1 MMKIIDILI
10 SKYLIFNF
18 KGIKV
23 THKKLY
29 FSTVHIFAIPTTKTI
44 DFLIFKGEI

>member
-10 SKYLIFNF
+10 CEYLNFNF

-29 FSTVHIFAIPTTKTI
+29 FATIHIFATYH
-44 DFLIFKGEI
+44 